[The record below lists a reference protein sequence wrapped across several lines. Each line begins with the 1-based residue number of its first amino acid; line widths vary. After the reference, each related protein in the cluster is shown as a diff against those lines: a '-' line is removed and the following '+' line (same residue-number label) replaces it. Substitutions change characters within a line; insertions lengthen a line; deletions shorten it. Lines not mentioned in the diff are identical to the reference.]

1 MNSGDSPAQPVFI
14 EAPSHPKLQQLLA
27 YWTAKRG
34 DRAAPARAEI
44 RPEEIKSLLPD
55 VMIWNVEK
63 VGGPFT
69 IRLVGENIVR
79 FVGRNNTGA
88 SATAGMPEEA
98 AAVMTAVLTQVAQT
112 LTPIFR
118 AGKTFWHREKSYRDF
133 EVCYLPL
140 STDGISA
147 NMILGGLKFLDDEP
161 ARALR

>member
-1 MNSGDSPAQPVFI
+1 VNSADSPAQPVFI

-34 DRAAPARAEI
+34 ARPAPARDDI
-44 RPEEIKSLLPD
+44 RPKEIKALLPD

-63 VGGPFT
+63 VGGPYT

-88 SATAGMPEEA
+88 SATTGMPEEA
-98 AAVMTAVLTQVAQT
+98 AAMMTTVLTQVAQT

-118 AGKTFWHREKSYRDF
+118 AGKAFWHQDKSYREF

-140 STDGISA
+140 STDGVSA
-147 NMILGGLKFLDDEP
+147 NMILGGLKFADDEP